1 MTKNT
6 KAIIWATIAVMA
18 LIIGGVTY
26 ERQRP
31 KRPIAYEKIP
41 VVKTLIIAPDQIP
54 IATSTEAGTSTP
66 ITVATSTPASKPILI
81 RKPKPKPTTITTISY
96 GDAVV
101 KYGFNHIQF
110 APGCL
115 QASPNQ
121 IATANPVT
129 LMLDNRSDQAQTIT
143 IGSHS
148 YMVAPYNYVI
158 ATINETTLPVTLF
171 ISCNQQKN
179 VAEIILQR

>member
-18 LIIGGVTY
+18 VIIGGVTY

-31 KRPIAYEKIP
+31 KRPVVYEASA
-41 VVKTLIIAPDQIP
+41 VVKTVATVPDQAQ
-54 IATSTEAGTSTP
+54 IATSTEASTSTQ
-66 ITVATSTPASKPILI
+66 ITLATSTPASKPVQI
-81 RKPKPKPTTITTISY
+81 RKPKPKSATLSY

-101 KYGFNHIQF
+101 KYGFNRIQF

-121 IATANPVT
+121 MATANPVT
-129 LMLDNRSDQAQTIT
+129 LMLDNRSNEAQTIT

-148 YMVAPYNYVI
+148 YTVAPYNYVI
-158 ATINETTLPVTLF
+158 ATINETTLPVTLY

>member
-6 KAIIWATIAVMA
+6 KAIIWASVAVMA

-26 ERQRP
+26 EKQRP

-54 IATSTEAGTSTP
+54 IATSIEASTSTP

-81 RKPKPKPTTITTISY
+81 RKPKPKSTTISY

-101 KYGFNHIQF
+101 KYGFNRIQF

-121 IATANPVT
+121 ISTANPVT

-179 VAEIILQR
+179 VAQIILQR

>member
-1 MTKNT
+1 MEKNT
-6 KAIIWATIAVMA
+6 QATIWASIALMA
-18 LIIGGVTY
+18 LIVGGVTY

-31 KRPIAYEKIP
+31 KRPVAFEKIP
-41 VVKTLIIAPDQIP
+41 VVKTAITVPDQIP
-54 IATSTEAGTSTP
+54 IATSTEAVTSTP
-66 ITVATSTPASKPILI
+66 ITIATSTPASKPIII
-81 RKPKPKPTTITTISY
+81 RKPKPKPKSITISY

-101 KYGFNHIQF
+101 KYGFNRIQF

-129 LMLDNRSDQAQTIT
+129 LMLDNRSDQPQTIT

-158 ATINETTLPVTLF
+158 ATINETTLPINLY

-179 VAEIILQR
+179 VAQIILQK